1 MPGRVTQPHP
11 RVDAIRG
18 CLALE
23 RGPLVYAIETADLPD
38 GIELEDVTLA
48 PDAEPASPWSGRTS
62 DRASSGCEVPATTEG
77 GRAFDL
83 AAVPYH
89 AWGNR
94 AVEAMRVWIP
104 QTDATRD

>member
-1 MPGRVTQPHP
+1 MPGRVTRPHP

-23 RGPLVYAIETADLPD
+23 RGPLVYAIETADLPED
-38 GIELEDVTLA
+38 VELEAVTLA
-48 PDAEPASPWSGRTS
+48 PDAGPRPVERPDLGPGVV
-62 DRASSGCEVPATTEG
+62 GLEVPAATED
-77 GRAFDL
+77 GRAFSL
-83 AAVPYH
+83 AAIPYH

-104 QTDATRD
+104 QAAAPRRD